1 MDKTNFKFQIFTALC
16 MSNSTFTPTELREAT
31 TTMFDYITEG
41 FQFEEKS
48 SGTVTNLTEVH

>member
-31 TTMFDYITEG
+31 TTMFDYITDG
-41 FQFEEKS
+41 FQFEEKPAGS
-48 SGTVTNLTEVH
+48 VTKLTEVH